1 MNAANRKHSIV
12 TSSQRIESIK
22 AIKKFEPFIFPK
34 YCIMGF
40 FPSLYG
46 YIKQKYSYKILNF
59 INPNHPYYLFS
70 AHDQNFAFIVPGIGA
85 PCAGMI
91 LDESIA
97 LGAEVILFLGFAGI
111 FNNADKN
118 KLILPTGAVSD
129 EGTSKHYLQNKPI
142 VEPDHSLISEIES
155 LFDEKKIPFSKG
167 LTWTTD
173 APYRETP
180 EKIRQKKSQGCI
192 AVDME
197 ASALFSI
204 AQYYDKKIADLFLPS
219 DFVSENEWV
228 IFPSSQHHKELQP
241 SRLFEL
247 GIELMWKYHKKIH
260 DHAHSNNR
268 INMTPIGPT

>member
-1 MNAANRKHSIV
+1 
-12 TSSQRIESIK
+12 
-22 AIKKFEPFIFPK
+22 
-34 YCIMGF
+34 MGY

-46 YIKQKYSYKILNF
+46 YINQKYSYKILNF

-70 AHDQNFAFIVPGIGA
+70 AHDQDFAFIVPGIGA

-142 VEPDHSLISEIES
+142 VEPDHSLISEMES

-180 EKIRQKKSQGCI
+180 EKIHRMKSEGCI

-204 AQYYDKKIADLFLPS
+204 AQYFDKKIAGLFLPS
-219 DFVSENEWV
+219 DFVSEDSWE
-228 IFPSSQHHKELQP
+228 IYPSANRHQELHP
-241 SRLFEL
+241 NRLLEL
-247 GIELMWKYHKKIH
+247 GIETLLRSH
-260 DHAHSNNR
+260 DENNLSKH
-268 INMTPIGPT
+268 